1 MSKISKMIAP
11 AIGIIVSMPMT
22 ANALARSIE
31 PPCGL
36 EFKARIG
43 KGERKRNRKHRWD

>member
-43 KGERKRNRKHRWD
+43 KGERKRNRKHRWE